1 MPANLTPQY
10 LEAERNFR
18 QAKTTLEK
26 IACLEEMLAVMP
38 KHKGTDHLRADL
50 RTKLASLTKSLDKKT
65 ATQRLSMTIEK
76 VGAAQVAVIG
86 LPNAGKSQIVASV
99 TNAAPV
105 VAAYPFTTQAATPG
119 MMAFENVQIQLIDTP
134 PLSERPLEWW
144 LVNIIRRADGL
155 LLVVDLSQD
164 AATQAETLIAK
175 LYEKRIGLGEPKDD
189 ASDARD
195 APVSYKKT
203 IIVGNKADL
212 DDGGRNFQ
220 TLQNRFGDKLPV
232 VAVSAALDLGL
243 DAMKQEI
250 FRMLDVIRIYTKE
263 PGAKPDMTDPMI
275 LERGSTVEMA
285 AASIHKSFAQRMKF
299 ARIWGSGKFD
309 GVQVKRDH
317 VLQDGDI
324 IEVHL

>member
-86 LPNAGKSQIVASV
+86 LPNVGKSQIVASV
-99 TNAAPV
+99 TNAMPT

-119 MMAFENVQIQLIDTP
+119 MMTFENVQIQLVDTP
-134 PLSERPLEWW
+134 PLSERPPEWW
-144 LVNIIRRADGL
+144 LVNIVRRADGL

-164 AATQAETLIAK
+164 PVAQVETLIAK
-175 LYEKRIGLGEPKDD
+175 LYEKRIGLGEPENDVVDTK
-189 ASDARD
+189 D
-195 APVSYKKT
+195 APVSFKKT

-212 DDGGRNFQ
+212 DDGGRYYQ
-220 TLQNRFGDKLPV
+220 ALRSRFAARLPV
-232 VAVSAALDLGL
+232 VAVSATIGTGL
-243 DAMKQEI
+243 DEMQQEI
-250 FRMLDVIRIYTKE
+250 FRMLDIIRVYTKE

-275 LERGSTVEMA
+275 LKRGATVQMA
-285 AASIHKSFAQRMKF
+285 AASIHKSFEQRMKF

-309 GVQVKRDH
+309 GVMVKRDH

-324 IEVHL
+324 IELHL